1 MAVNAALQTRTPGTM
16 QGVLLLLP
24 ITMAVMGL
32 VVLAPVLPRMQA
44 EYHAVPGVEYLVPLA
59 LTAPALCLALL
70 SPVAGLICDFSGRR
84 RSLIIALV
92 LYAIVGVLP
101 MFLSSL
107 GAIIIARMLLGCIEA
122 VIVTAS
128 TTLIGDY
135 FSGRDR
141 EKWLAY
147 QTALASA
154 SAVALFAIGGALGT
168 LGWRAPFAV
177 YALSLLL
184 AAALALWTWEPAA
197 PATSQA
203 PVAMRFPWST
213 VLPTCAIAVFGGIM
227 FFTLQIQLSYLLTD
241 TFHVQS
247 SARIGALTA
256 IGSLSVPLGSF
267 AFRRAARFPVSLQ
280 LLLAFALI
288 GLSFVLMG
296 RAQSVPGLM
305 VWVVINQFGCGML
318 LPTLVVWIMGK
329 LPFEIRGRGT
339 GIFMMSWWIGQFLCP
354 QVATVVGKQIGGLVP
369 TLAAFGWSCLVA
381 AALALVSLLL
391 GRQAASAQT
400 SRRNGS

>member
-44 EYHAVPGVEYLVPLA
+44 EFNAVPGVEYLVPLA

-101 MFLSSL
+101 MFLGSL
-107 GAIIIARMLLGCIEA
+107 TAIIIARLLLGCIEA

-154 SAVALFAIGGALGT
+154 SAVVLFAIGGALGT
-168 LGWRAPFAV
+168 FGWRAPFAV
-177 YALSLLL
+177 YALSLLF

-197 PATSQA
+197 PTSTVGTQTKT
-203 PVAMRFPWST
+203 RFPWSR
-213 VLPTCAIAVFGGIM
+213 VLPMYAIAVFGGIM

-241 TFHVQS
+241 TFGVQS
-247 SARIGALTA
+247 SGKIGALTA
-256 IGSLSVPLGSF
+256 VGSLSVPLGSF

-288 GLSFVLMG
+288 GISFVFMS
-296 RAQSVPGLM
+296 RAHSVAELM
-305 VWVVINQFGCGML
+305 VWVVVNQFGCGML
-318 LPTLVVWIMGK
+318 LPLMVVWVMGK

-339 GIFMMSWWIGQFLCP
+339 GFFMMAWWIGQFLCP
-354 QVATVVGKQIGGLVP
+354 QVATVIGKQIGGLAP

-381 AALALVSLLL
+381 AALAMAIFLL
-391 GRQAASAQT
+391 GRQAARAEP
-400 SRRNGS
+400 SRDGQ

>member
-1 MAVNAALQTRTPGTM
+1 L

-44 EYHAVPGVEYLVPLA
+44 EYSAVPGAEYLVPMA

-70 SPVAGLICDFSGRR
+70 SPLAGYICDFSGRR

-92 LYAIVGVLP
+92 LYAFVGVLP
-101 MFLSSL
+101 MVLQSL
-107 GAIIIARMLLGCIEA
+107 TAIIVARMLLGCIEA

-154 SAVALFAIGGALGT
+154 SAVVLFAIGGALGT
-168 LGWRAPFAV
+168 FGWRAPFAV
-177 YALSLLL
+177 YAVSLLV
-184 AAALALWTWEPAA
+184 AAALLRWTWEPSA
-197 PATSQA
+197 PTSTTQTQTAT
-203 PVAMRFPWST
+203 RFPWPT
-213 VLPTCAIAVFGGIM
+213 VLPTYAIAVFGGIM
-227 FFTLQIQLSYLLTD
+227 FFTMQIQLSILLTNA
-241 TFHVQS
+241 FGVQS
-247 SARIGALTA
+247 SGTIGGLIA

-288 GLSFVLMG
+288 GLSFVFMS
-296 RAQSVPGLM
+296 RAQSVTELM
-305 VWVVINQFGCGML
+305 VWVCINQFGCGML
-318 LPTLVVWIMGK
+318 LPSMVVWVMGK
-329 LPFEIRGRGT
+329 LQFENRGRGT
-339 GIFMMSWWIGQFLCP
+339 GFFMMAWWIGQFLSP
-354 QVATVVGKQIGGLVP
+354 QVATVVGKQVGGLSP
-369 TLAAFGWSCLVA
+369 TLATFGWMCMGAAVLAMLGLVR
-381 AALALVSLLL
+381 
-391 GRQAASAQT
+391 GRQAARTEPS
-400 SRRNGS
+400 

>member
-1 MAVNAALQTRTPGTM
+1 MAVNAALQTRSPGTL

-44 EYHAVPGVEYLVPLA
+44 EFHAVPGVEYLVPLA

-70 SPVAGLICDFSGRR
+70 SPVAGYICDFSGRR
-84 RSLIIALV
+84 RSLIVALV

-101 MFLSSL
+101 MFLGSL
-107 GAIIIARMLLGCIEA
+107 TAIIIARLLLGCIEA

-147 QTALASA
+147 QTALASI
-154 SAVALFAIGGALGT
+154 SAVVLFAIGGALGT
-168 LGWRAPFAV
+168 ISWRAPFAV
-177 YALSLLL
+177 YALSLLV
-184 AAALALWTWEPAA
+184 AAGLLLWTWEPAA
-197 PATSQA
+197 PTSTTQA
-203 PVAMRFPWST
+203 RIETRFPWST
-213 VLPTCAIAVFGGIM
+213 VLPMYAIAVFGGIM

-241 TFHVQS
+241 TFGVQS
-247 SARIGALTA
+247 PGKIGALIA
-256 IGSLSVPLGSF
+256 VGSLSVPLGSF

-288 GLSFVLMG
+288 GLSFVLMS
-296 RAQSVPGLM
+296 RAKSVPELM
-305 VWVVINQFGCGML
+305 VWVVVNQFGCGML
-318 LPTLVVWIMGK
+318 LPSMVVWVMGK
-329 LPFEIRGRGT
+329 LQFEIRGRGT
-339 GIFMMSWWIGQFLCP
+339 GFFMMAWWIGQFLCP
-354 QVATVVGKQIGGLVP
+354 QVVTLVGKQVGGLSP
-369 TLAAFGWSCLVA
+369 TLAIFGWLCMGA
-381 AALALVSLLL
+381 AVLAMLSLLR
-391 GRQAASAQT
+391 GKQAARAEPS
-400 SRRNGS
+400 

>member
-1 MAVNAALQTRTPGTM
+1 MAVNTALQTRTPGTM

-44 EYHAVPGVEYLVPLA
+44 EFGAIPGAEYLVPLA

-70 SPVAGLICDFSGRR
+70 SPVAGFICDFSGRR
-84 RSLIIALV
+84 RSLIMALV

-101 MFLSSL
+101 MFLGSL
-107 GAIIIARMLLGCIEA
+107 TAIIIARMLLGCIEA

-154 SAVALFAIGGALGT
+154 SAVVLFAIGGALGT
-168 LGWRAPFAV
+168 FGWRAPFAV
-177 YALSLLL
+177 YALSLLI
-184 AAALALWTWEPAA
+184 AGALLLWTWEPAA
-197 PATSQA
+197 PTTTDKRTGT
-203 PVAMRFPWST
+203 RFPWPK
-213 VLPTCAIAVFGGIM
+213 VLPMYAIAIFGGIM

-241 TFHVQS
+241 TFGVQS
-247 SARIGALTA
+247 SGKIGALIA
-256 IGSLSVPLGSF
+256 VGSLSVPLGSF

-288 GLSFVLMG
+288 GISFVFMS
-296 RAQSVPGLM
+296 RAHSASELM
-305 VWVVINQFGCGML
+305 VWVVVNQFGCGML
-318 LPTLVVWIMGK
+318 LPSMVVWVMGK
-329 LPFEIRGRGT
+329 LQFEIRGRGT
-339 GIFMMSWWIGQFLCP
+339 GFFMMAWWIGQFLCP
-354 QVATVVGKQIGGLVP
+354 QVATLVGKQVGGLSP

-381 AALALVSLLL
+381 AAIAMASLLL
-391 GRQAASAQT
+391 SRKAA
-400 SRRNGS
+400 RVEPG